1 MEEVQGKFDEG
12 YQILFLGNLD
22 NVVDDAIQNVM
33 GKSAWS
39 ESVVLSRFDDVFVMV
54 HHRLKFLFDY
64 VGDFG
69 GEPNLQV

>member
-1 MEEVQGKFDEG
+1 M
-12 YQILFLGNLD
+12 
-22 NVVDDAIQNVM
+22 VDDAIQNFM

-54 HHRLKFLFDY
+54 HHRLKFLFDC

-69 GEPNLQV
+69 GESNIQV